1 MAKKKLGL
9 VFEYY
14 VDVKTNEKEE
24 KNEAK
29 CKFWSAPIKGNIGI
43 TSNCCNHAYL
53 ILNACLIKM
62 NDVIEK

>member
-29 CKFWSAPIKGNIGI
+29 CKFCSAPIKGNIGI
-43 TSNCCNHAYL
+43 TSNFVTHL
-53 ILNACLIKM
+53 KVFIFKL
-62 NDVIEK
+62 VRQPV